1 MRINPLLAQSD
12 KKLSREAAPSEFFRL
27 ALAGAAPTSNPF
39 QPDLG
44 AVKLVKNAFVHG
56 IHQGA
61 DAGRL
66 GRAPFPDLD
75 PRVRTRRPEAGIVID
90 LVDAFGQ
97 AVAALYQLKL
107 HFHGWLLTHH
117 VIVRSK

>member
-1 MRINPLLAQSD
+1 MRINPLFAQSD
-12 KKLSREAAPSEFFRL
+12 KKLSREVAPSEFFRL

-61 DAGRL
+61 DAGSP
-66 GRAPFPDLD
+66 GRALFPDLD
-75 PRVRTRRPEAGIVID
+75 PHIRTRRPEAGIIID

-107 HFHGWLLTHH
+107 HFHGWLLTHQ
-117 VIVRSK
+117 VIVRPK